1 MTTLLEDLQDLVY
14 QYESKKITRK
24 TLIELLGNI
33 VKYEEKKIKSKAK
46 KRFWLDEFFQKE
58 RKYELYIRS
67 PS

>member
-33 VKYEEKKIKSKAK
+33 VKYEKGKKHNES
-46 KRFWLDEFFQKE
+46 
-58 RKYELYIRS
+58 
-67 PS
+67 

>member
-33 VKYEEKKIKSKAK
+33 VQYEEKKMKS
-46 KRFWLDEFFQKE
+46 KRFWLDEFFPE
-58 RKYELYIRS
+58 RQEEI
-67 PS
+67 

>member
-1 MTTLLEDLQDLVY
+1 MTILLEDLQDLVY

-46 KRFWLDEFFQKE
+46 KRFWLDEFFPE
-58 RKYELYIRS
+58 RQEEV
-67 PS
+67 